1 MIIVALHRKPW
12 LWLIAVSVAISAFWF
27 AWSWRALDRARRY
40 AEFELWTEVRGELD
54 RYLRVQSHDPQAHL
68 LYAEAVLKDGL
79 VPVEEAVPSALSH
92 LEQIPDGVAESAV
105 ARTKEGQI
113 LLVELLRPTAA
124 EKKFRSAIALDPNH
138 LPAWMGLWKLLDQTA
153 RSAFAEEAFWKCYEL
168 SPKEDRP
175 LLLREWYMSQFF
187 PAYANPSLD
196 KAMGIV
202 AENGVVTAE
211 SEARRFQVFLQTEP
225 ESPLGHVCW
234 ARWLQL
240 DRDPMAGLQW
250 LYDAADKIA
259 GEEQDP
265 FYLATVVGTLL
276 ERGEFADAEVLFR
289 QWPADE
295 AKGYEYWLTQAA
307 ILQNVEEKFDE
318 AIVAYDKA
326 LSSWP
331 GQVDWRTR
339 SQRATCLA
347 TLGRTEEAERER
359 VRVKKIEGLVQNDV
373 QGRLRKVLEDL
384 SNPETLREV
393 VDFYRSIEREREAK
407 CWEEVIESLIEQR
420 KAGAARPR

>member
-1 MIIVALHRKPW
+1 MNFWHRKNW
-12 LWLIAVSVAISAFWF
+12 LWLSLAVVGAVAAFWVMT
-27 AWSWRALDRARRY
+27 SWRALGSAKRY

-54 RYLRVQSHDPQAHL
+54 RYLRIQSRDPQAHL
-68 LYAEAVLKDGL
+68 LYAEAALKDAMI
-79 VPVEEAVPSALSH
+79 PVEEAVPLALQH
-92 LEQIPDGVAESAV
+92 LGLITDGAAESAV

-113 LLVELLRPTAA
+113 LLVELRRPTAA
-124 EKKFRSAIALDPNH
+124 EQKFRTAIAQDPNH
-138 LPAWMGLWKLLDQTA
+138 LPAWLGLWKLLDQTA

-168 SPKEDRP
+168 SPRENRP
-175 LLLREWYMSQFF
+175 GLLREWYMSQFF
-187 PAYANPSLD
+187 PAYANPALD
-196 KAMGIV
+196 RAMGIV
-202 AENGVVTAE
+202 AENGVATAE

-250 LYDAADKIA
+250 LYDSADKMV

-276 ERGEFADAEVLFR
+276 ERGEFADAEALFS
-289 QWPADE
+289 QWPADQ
-295 AKGYEYWLTQAA
+295 ATGYEYWLTRAA
-307 ILQNVEEKFDE
+307 ILQNIQENFEE
-318 AIVAYDKA
+318 AIDAYDKA

-359 VRVKKIEGLVQNDV
+359 VRVKTIEGLMQNDV

-384 SNPETLREV
+384 SNPEPLREMV
-393 VDFYRSIEREREAK
+393 EFYRSIEREREAK
-407 CWEEVIESLIEQR
+407 CWEEVIDDLVEQR
-420 KAGAARPR
+420 KAGTARPR